1 MAKGSIFRHLGSAA
15 LCAVLA
21 AQSIPASAEETLPL
35 QEAMQKEFKPWQI
48 GGSWFGKVP
57 DAPGVQPDGSI
68 WWEGFSD
75 SLIGK
80 GLNKPRKWLTE
91 RCTAEQGAL
100 TQSLPVSTSH
110 APVTIIDPASH
121 ASLSVNGRMLLRW
134 SWQMQRLP
142 SIQPDDQS
150 LEIPSADFGLF
161 SCAGRNGAPL
171 WHVAVGIAAHPRG
184 GYLVAVNTSRAN
196 EMRLSLRIVD
206 AKLVQDTGMLL
217 AAEDRERQALRA
229 DLSER
234 QQIADRSRQT
244 FQSALAL
251 GAQTNCGMVIGLNG
265 PLVEV
270 QLPSGMSL
278 HNGSTRVFVR
288 RDQIDIPNGMR
299 CKAE

>member
-1 MAKGSIFRHLGSAA
+1 MTIGSIFHKFSSAA

-21 AQSIPASAEETLPL
+21 TQGIPASAAETLLL
-35 QEAMQKEFKPWQI
+35 QEALQKEFKPWQI

-57 DAPGVQPDGSI
+57 DAPGVQPDGSV

-80 GLNKPRKWLTE
+80 GLNKPRKWLAE
-91 RCTAEQGAL
+91 RCNAEQGTLIQA
-100 TQSLPVSTSH
+100 LPVSTSH
-110 APVTIIDPASH
+110 APVNIIDPTSH
-121 ASLSVNGRMLLRW
+121 ATLSVNGRMLLRW
-134 SWQMQRLP
+134 SWQAERLP

-161 SCAGRNGAPL
+161 SCTGQNGAPL
-171 WHVAVGIAAHPRG
+171 WHVAVGVAAHPRG
-184 GYLVAVNTSRAN
+184 GYLVPVNTGRAN

-206 AKLVQDTGMLL
+206 AKLVQDTALLL
-217 AAEDRERQALRA
+217 AAEDRDRQTLRA
-229 DLSER
+229 DRSAR
-234 QQIADRSRQT
+234 QQSADRSRQA

-251 GAQTNCGMVIGLNG
+251 GIQTNCGMIIGLNG

-270 QLPSGMSL
+270 QLPNGMSL
-278 HNGSTRVFVR
+278 RNGTTRVFLR
-288 RDQIDIPNGMR
+288 RDQIDTPEGAR